1 MVKNSDGKYV
11 ANLPW
16 RPVYAGWFFK
26 DVLSDARRL
35 NKSQWEEI
43 REKNPFYAWFWR
55 VVKISLY

>member
-16 RPVYAGWFFK
+16 KPVYACLNFK
-26 DVLSDARRL
+26 DALTDARGC
-35 NKSQWEEI
+35 NKTQWEEI
-43 REKNPFYAWFWR
+43 REKDLYYAWFWR